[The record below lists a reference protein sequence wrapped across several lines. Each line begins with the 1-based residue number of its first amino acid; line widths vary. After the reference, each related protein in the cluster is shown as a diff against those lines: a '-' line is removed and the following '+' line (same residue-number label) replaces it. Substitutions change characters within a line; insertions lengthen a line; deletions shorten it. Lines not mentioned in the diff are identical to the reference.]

1 MAPHYE
7 STPQKDNVAGA
18 IKWHAQFPPDQLV
31 PETIVMLQKGQK
43 VEESELRLENGQP
56 WYEVRKWNGLE
67 CKA

>member
-1 MAPHYE
+1 MVPHYE

-31 PETIVMLQKGQK
+31 PETIVMFQKGQK

-67 CKA
+67 